1 MESLEGK
8 LTLMDEQKQAE
19 LEALLFIYGEPITLK
34 RISKFIGLSESA
46 TKSLIEEYQQYLN
59 DTPERGLTLVQN
71 NDQIQLV
78 TKPQFQAIARQL
90 IKEEFRENLTPA
102 SLETLSIISYLGP
115 MPRSTIDQIRGVNAS
130 FILRS
135 LLVRGLIEREPNP
148 KQKNI
153 YLYRISM
160 DFLKHLGLQKKEDLP
175 NYQDYK
181 DILERFELVNYE

>member
-1 MESLEGK
+1 ME
-8 LTLMDEQKQAE
+8 EQKQAE
-19 LEALLFIYGEPITLK
+19 LEALLFIYGEPITFK
-34 RISKFIGLSESA
+34 RISKFISLSELA
-46 TKSLIEEYQQYLN
+46 TKSLVEKYQQDLN
-59 DTPERGLTLVQN
+59 DASKRGLTLVQN
-71 NDQIQLV
+71 NNQIQLV
-78 TKPQFQAIARQL
+78 TKPQFQAIAQQL
-90 IKEEFRENLTPA
+90 IKEEFKENLTPA

-153 YLYRISM
+153 YLYRVSM

-175 NYQDYK
+175 HYQDYK
-181 DILERFELVNYE
+181 DILERFEIINNE